1 MDRKKEFTKNT
12 FIIMIGII
20 FTKFISYLLLPLYK
34 RKLSTAEYGTYEL
47 LNNLIFL
54 IVPIISFN
62 IDQGIFRYLINN
74 RKNEKKIKEYISA
87 TLFFNLLV
95 IIFSSIIFIVINS
108 FINFEYKVLLVINI
122 ILSDLSTIVLQIS
135 RGLGKN
141 KEYSK
146 TSIITA
152 MITIIFNIV
161 FLLALKMK
169 VNGLLIGGL
178 IGYLCGILYIS
189 IKLDLL
195 KYISFKVVKKK
206 NILEL
211 LKYSAPLIPNSLSW
225 WVFSVSDRFVVS
237 YFLNLSATG
246 LLSISYKISNIVTVI
261 YSIFNMSLTEF
272 VSLHIKEKNIKDIFN
287 NLFNKIIQLFTS
299 LGFLILVFMPILF
312 KLFINDTFIEAYK
325 YIPIAII
332 ACIFHVIVG
341 LLGVVYVANKN
352 TKSISKTSIAS
363 AIINIITNIILIK
376 YIGIYAAVV
385 STLISYM
392 VLFIYRY
399 IDVRKK
405 YFKASL
411 DWKKMILNII
421 IGIIVCIVYY
431 QKNVYVKCAS
441 MIIITIYSIYMNK
454 ETIKYLLN
462 ILRLK
467 IGKGEQKN
475 A

>member
-20 FTKFISYLLLPLYK
+20 FTKFISYLLLPLYT

-246 LLSISYKISNIVTVI
+246 ILSISYKISNIVTVI

-299 LGFLILVFMPILF
+299 LGFLTGSR
-312 KLFINDTFIEAYK
+312 NQIES
-325 YIPIAII
+325 
-332 ACIFHVIVG
+332 
-341 LLGVVYVANKN
+341 GV
-352 TKSISKTSIAS
+352 
-363 AIINIITNIILIK
+363 
-376 YIGIYAAVV
+376 
-385 STLISYM
+385 
-392 VLFIYRY
+392 
-399 IDVRKK
+399 
-405 YFKASL
+405 
-411 DWKKMILNII
+411 
-421 IGIIVCIVYY
+421 
-431 QKNVYVKCAS
+431 
-441 MIIITIYSIYMNK
+441 YS
-454 ETIKYLLN
+454 
-462 ILRLK
+462 
-467 IGKGEQKN
+467 
-475 A
+475 